1 MVENSAQR
9 SGVPT
14 GAEDIHWDLG
24 DLYRSIDDL
33 EKDLERARIQARDF
47 RRDYR
52 GRVVSLEA
60 QQLAE
65 SLRRLEE
72 LHELL
77 GRAGTYAYL
86 HWSTNSEDPARGAL
100 LQRVREISTE
110 VVQQV
115 LFFDL
120 ELVKI
125 DDERFAALLPD
136 PQLTHY
142 RHYLEVQRLFKP
154 HLLSEPEEKILSE
167 KALTGAGAWARF
179 FDETLSAAR
188 FPFRQEKITE
198 QEILSKLYDP
208 DRAVRRDGALGF
220 TEGLKQRLR
229 ELTYCFNTLL
239 ADKASD
245 DKLRNY
251 KTWISSRN
259 LANEIRDETVE
270 ALVSAVTSRYDL
282 VKRFYQLKR
291 ELLGLDELTDFD
303 RYAPL
308 GETDRVFQWS
318 EARGLVTE
326 AYHSFHPRFGS
337 IAAEFFEKNWID
349 AAVTPGKRGGAFS
362 HAAVPSAHPYIL
374 MNFTGKLRDVQTL
387 AHELGHGVH
396 QYLSRPQGALL
407 FHAPLTTAETA
418 SVFGE
423 MLVFQR
429 VLAAETDPRNK
440 LAMLVS
446 KIDDSMATI
455 FRQVTMNRFEEAIH
469 NSRRAEGEL
478 SSDRFSELWVATQ
491 EAMFQG
497 SVRLGEHYRVW
508 WSYVPHFLHT
518 PGYVYAYAFGEL
530 LVLALYA
537 RYRAEGSAFADGYLQ
552 LLSAGGSDWPHVLVA
567 KLGVDLEDVRFW
579 EQGLSAIEELVDQA
593 ESLAQSQS

>member
-1 MVENSAQR
+1 MLEHGLDDQN
-9 SGVPT
+9 PIT
-14 GAEDIHWDLG
+14 GAEEIHWDLS
-24 DLYRSIDDL
+24 DLYRSLEDL
-33 EKDLERARIQARDF
+33 EKDLNQVRTLSWDFSRDF
-47 RRDYR
+47 R
-52 GRVVSLEA
+52 GKIVSLDAPELN
-60 QQLAE
+60 QGLK
-65 SLRRLEE
+65 RLEE
-72 LHELL
+72 ILELL
-77 GRAGTYAYL
+77 GRTGSFAYL
-86 HWSTNSEDPARGAL
+86 LWSTNCEDAARGAL
-100 LQRVREISTE
+100 LQKVREIGAE
-110 VVQQV
+110 VAQQI

-125 DDERFAALLPD
+125 DDDRFANLLSAPE
-136 PQLTHY
+136 LSRF

-154 HLLSEPEEKILSE
+154 HLLTEPEEKILSE
-167 KALTGAGAWARF
+167 KGLTGAGAWARF

-188 FPFRQEKITE
+188 FPFRKDNITE
-198 QEILSKLYDP
+198 QEILSKLYSP
-208 DRAVRRDGALGF
+208 DRDVRRDGALGF
-220 TEGLKQRLR
+220 TNGLQQRLR

-245 DKLRNY
+245 DKLRGY

-259 LANEIRDETVE
+259 LANEIRDETVDV
-270 ALVSAVTSRYDL
+270 LVSAVTSRYDL
-282 VKRFYQLKR
+282 VKRFYELKR
-291 ELLGLDELTDFD
+291 RLLGLEELKDYD

-308 GETDRVFQWS
+308 GETDRIFSWN
-318 EARGLVTE
+318 EAREMVTQ
-326 AYHSFHPRFGS
+326 AYHSFHPTLGS
-337 IAAEFFEKNWID
+337 ITEEFFEKKWID

-362 HAAVPSAHPYIL
+362 HAAAATVHPYIL
-374 MNFTGKLRDVQTL
+374 MNYTGKLRDVQTL

-429 VLAAETDPRNK
+429 VLRAESDPRNQ

-455 FRQVTMNRFEEAIH
+455 FRQITMNRFEESIH
-469 NSRRAEGEL
+469 TSRRTEGEL
-478 SSDRFSELWVATQ
+478 SSDRFCELWISTQ

-497 SVRLGEHYRVW
+497 SVRLGDHYRIW
-508 WSYVPHFLHT
+508 WSYIPHFLHT

-537 RYRAEGSAFADGYLQ
+537 RYKAEGSGFAEAYLR
-552 LLSAGGSDWPHVLVA
+552 LLSAGGSDWPHALVGN
-567 KLGVDLEDVRFW
+567 LGVDLEDVRFW
-579 EQGLSAIEELVDQA
+579 EQGLSAIEELVNQA
-593 ESLAQSQS
+593 ESLAESEL